1 MMGEPP
7 VVNEVAPNDKNE
19 TTLRYPSTSDALG
32 AEIKVSIV
40 TATRRGHHAAIT
52 DAWRTHRP
60 TVPRSGY
67 RHRQADCFC
76 RTLRGC
82 RRPVA
87 ARRTTAEGADYNASI
102 MLVSNVKKDSKYIGS
117 LPDGEMWFHH
127 DMCYDK
133 AHAGR
138 SCMRSS
144 CRHRRRAVRQ
154 YVRRLRQAVGR
165 HEATRAGQRALQ
177 IYDFATR
184 ETVDISDDISKYKHE
199 IQPVTITHPVT
210 GRRALYV
217 NPLITARIED
227 MAEHESRAMLDELF
241 AFADDPSI
249 AYEHEW
255 RLGDLMMWDNW
266 CSCHARTDFPASERR
281 MLRRCTVKGQPLHE

>member
-1 MMGEPP
+1 MTALKERLEIRP
-7 VVNEVAPNDKNE
+7 
-19 TTLRYPSTSDALG
+19 LSDAIG
-32 AEIKVSIV
+32 AEI
-40 TATRRGHHAAIT
+40 RGVDLSKPLDADTLAAIK
-52 DAWRTHRP
+52 DAWHEHIVLLFRDQDIDTDQQIAFAEHFGDVGTRSRP
-60 TVPRSGY
+60 
-67 RHRQADCFC
+67 AE
-76 RTLRGC
+76 
-82 RRPVA
+82 RRP
-87 ARRTTAEGADYNASI
+87 EGADYNASI
-102 MLVSNVKKDSKYIGS
+102 MLVSNVKKDGKYIGS

-133 AHAGR
+133 APHKGTFLYAMELPSTGGNTLFAN
-138 SCMRSS
+138 MY
-144 CRHRRRAVRQ
+144 AA
-154 YVRRLRQAVGR
+154 YDRLSDDMKERVK
-165 HEATRAGQRALQ
+165 GQRALQ

-199 IQPVTITHPVT
+199 VQSVTITHPVT

-227 MAEHESRAMLDELF
+227 TPEDDSRAMLDELF

-266 CSCHARTDFPASERR
+266 CSCHARTDFPVSERR
-281 MLRRCTVKGQPLHE
+281 MLRRCTVKGQPLYE

>member
-1 MMGEPP
+1 MTALKERLDIRP
-7 VVNEVAPNDKNE
+7 
-19 TTLRYPSTSDALG
+19 LSDAIG
-32 AEIKVSIV
+32 AEI
-40 TATRRGHHAAIT
+40 RGVDLSKPLDADTVAAIK
-52 DAWRTHRP
+52 DAWHEHIVLLFRDQDIDTDQQIAFAEHFGDVGTRSRP
-60 TVPRSGY
+60 
-67 RHRQADCFC
+67 AE
-76 RTLRGC
+76 
-82 RRPVA
+82 RRP
-87 ARRTTAEGADYNASI
+87 EGADYNASI
-102 MLVSNVKKDSKYIGS
+102 MLVSNVKKDGKYIGS

-133 AHAGR
+133 APHKGTFLYAMELPSTGGNTLFAN
-138 SCMRSS
+138 MY
-144 CRHRRRAVRQ
+144 AA
-154 YVRRLRQAVGR
+154 YDRLSDDMKERVK
-165 HEATRAGQRALQ
+165 GQRALQ

-199 IQPVTITHPVT
+199 VQSVTITHPVT

-227 MAEHESRAMLDELF
+227 IPEDDSRAMLDELF

-281 MLRRCTVKGQPLHE
+281 MLRRCTVKGQPLYE

>member
-1 MMGEPP
+1 M
-7 VVNEVAPNDKNE
+7 
-19 TTLRYPSTSDALG
+19 G
-32 AEIKVSIV
+32 AEIQGVDLSQPLDADTV
-40 TATRRGHHAAIT
+40 AAIT
-52 DAWRTHRP
+52 DAWHEHIVLLFRDQDIDTDRQIVFAEHFGDVGVRSRP
-60 TVPRSGY
+60 
-67 RHRQADCFC
+67 AE
-76 RTLRGC
+76 
-82 RRPVA
+82 RRP
-87 ARRTTAEGADYNASI
+87 EGADYNASI
-102 MLVSNVKKDSKYIGS
+102 MLVSNVKKDGKYIGS

-133 AHAGR
+133 APHKGTFLYAIELPSTGGNTQFTNMYAAYDKLSDDMKQR
-138 SCMRSS
+138 
-144 CRHRRRAVRQ
+144 VQ
-154 YVRRLRQAVGR
+154 
-165 HEATRAGQRALQ
+165 GQRALQ

-227 MAEHESRAMLDELF
+227 MAENESRAMLDELF

-255 RLGDLMMWDNW
+255 RQGDLMMWDNW

>member
-1 MMGEPP
+1 MTALKERLDIRP
-7 VVNEVAPNDKNE
+7 
-19 TTLRYPSTSDALG
+19 LSDVIG
-32 AEIKVSIV
+32 AEV
-40 TATRRGHHAAIT
+40 RGVDLSKPLDAGTVAAIK
-52 DAWRTHRP
+52 DAWHEHIVLLFRDQDIDTDQQIAFAEYFGDVGTRSRP
-60 TVPRSGY
+60 
-67 RHRQADCFC
+67 AE
-76 RTLRGC
+76 
-82 RRPVA
+82 RRP
-87 ARRTTAEGADYNASI
+87 EGADYNASI
-102 MLVSNVKKDSKYIGS
+102 MLVSNVKKDGKYIGS

-133 AHAGR
+133 APHKGTFLYAMELPSTGGNTLFANMYAAYDKLSDDMKQR
-138 SCMRSS
+138 
-144 CRHRRRAVRQ
+144 VR
-154 YVRRLRQAVGR
+154 GK
-165 HEATRAGQRALQ
+165 RALQ

-199 IQPVTITHPVT
+199 IQSVTVTHPVT

-227 MAEHESRAMLDELF
+227 MPEADSRAMLDELF
-241 AFADDPSI
+241 SFADDPSI